1 MTIKDVEKLTGLT
14 AKSIRYYEGKG
25 LLTVERNEENDY
37 RSYSEIEVNRLK
49 RIKLFRYLDF
59 SVEEV
64 KIMLD
69 MDVKDIEKILRQ
81 KADDFEDIRD
91 RCKDKQELCLSLAK
105 DYKKS
110 DEVLN
115 QVVSEYNDFIEH
127 IESDEVTEAVEELK
141 DLGTPSFSRTLLQT
155 LLFSGP
161 LLGLFISISEGN
173 LENLMITAVLAV
185 LGTAFITG
193 IWIFYFVQRS
203 KHKERVKKKNR
214 AQIWLFPIMILGL
227 VLGFT
232 LIIGINS
239 LVQTLLIP
247 KDYLFYNY
255 PRFAMYGMIFMIMTI
270 IVGGSFLLVGKTW
283 NKDNPREDVEN
294 GWLWIW
300 NHLGKWKWTAIV
312 AVMLALYC
320 CVTSFTVVTED
331 AIICHSPIHPMG
343 VEYSYS
349 DVEQITTGIG
359 KETFTFQV
367 HKRKGEFYYQIKL
380 DDKTITFMTDASS
393 NGEIERYDEHTY
405 LWYEEFDER
414 LVELGIPKYGDTT
427 GYENLSLD
435 QEYVDRF
442 IRIIEN
448 K

>member
-1 MTIKDVEKLTGLT
+1 MTIKDVEKRTGLT

-25 LLTVERNEENDY
+25 LLTVGRNEENDY
-37 RSYSEIEVNRLK
+37 RSYSEAEVNRLK
-49 RIKLFRYLDF
+49 KIKLLRYLEF
-59 SVEEV
+59 SVEDV
-64 KIMLD
+64 KAMLD

-81 KADDFEDIRD
+81 KADDFEDLRD

-115 QVVSEYNDFIEH
+115 QVVSEYNEFIEQ
-127 IESDEVTEAVEELK
+127 IESDEIAEAVESLK
-141 DLGTPSFSRTLLQT
+141 DLGTPSFSMVLLQT
-155 LLFSGP
+155 LMFSGP
-161 LLGLFISISEGN
+161 VWWLFLNISDGN
-173 LENLMITAVLAV
+173 FEDLMLNAVLAV
-185 LGTAFITG
+185 LGTVLITAA
-193 IWIFYFVQRS
+193 WIFYFVQRS
-203 KHKERVKKKNR
+203 KHKERVKKRNR
-214 AQIWLFPIMILGL
+214 AQIWLFPILILGL
-227 VLGFT
+227 VLGFA
-232 LIIGINS
+232 LIMGINS
-239 LVQTLLIP
+239 LVQRLFIP
-247 KDYLFYNY
+247 EDYMFYSY

-270 IVGGSFLLVGKTW
+270 VVGGGFLLVGKTW

-300 NHLGKWKWTAIV
+300 NRLGKWKWAVIV
-312 AVMLALYC
+312 AMMLAMYC
-320 CVTSFTVVTED
+320 CVTSLTVVTED
-331 AIICHSPIHPMG
+331 AIICHSPIQPMG

-359 KETFTFQV
+359 QKKFTFQE

-380 DDKTITFMTDASS
+380 DGKTITFMTDASS

-405 LWYEEFDER
+405 LWYEEFDQK
-414 LVELGIPKYGDTT
+414 LVDLGIPKQGDIT

-435 QEYVDRF
+435 QEYIDRF

-448 K
+448 Q